1 MQVDDAFFAGRTGWA
16 EQVLY
21 SVIVM
26 ERSNREFHH
35 PAAIYKE
42 QLAKTA
48 YWEASDGEIR
58 INIDFAIQQRLLMP
72 AVSPAHRIYSYNP
85 TRAIDA
91 GIDRELVTEFRGMPV
106 QADLMAGANL
116 QTLEERTAYL
126 LYGWDIYQAFVSEWN
141 AFADL
146 QENAWLQIYLK
157 EGLIDPNQHEA
168 GVTGTKTGA
177 FSVLAERAGLI
188 RDQFNYFPDPT
199 TGAAD
204 QRLQQAAY
212 IRDMNRA
219 NYEGLI
225 TQWLLDS
232 GTTGRSGG
240 VAISNDSYVLWMAE
254 RLQEITTSRAQLPTS
269 SIDPRYLYRFAPP
282 IFSAGSSDGDSA
294 GPSGS
299 ADFGAT
305 DPANSQKSGLDLLEE
320 IAGREN
326 SLTSELGGGGSSDPI
341 NTLPEC

>member
-1 MQVDDAFFAGRTGWA
+1 MQVDDVFFVGRKGWA

-21 SVIVM
+21 SVMVM

-42 QLAKTA
+42 QLAKTS

-58 INIDFAIQQRLLMP
+58 INIDFALQQRLLMSAP
-72 AVSPAHRIYSYNP
+72 SPAHRIYSYNP

-126 LYGWDIYQAFVSEWN
+126 LYGWDIYQAFVNEWN

-157 EGLIDPNQHEA
+157 EGVIDPNQHEA
-168 GVTGTKTGA
+168 GVIGTKTGA
-177 FSVLAERAGLI
+177 YSVLAERAGLI
-188 RDQFNYFPDPT
+188 REESNYFPDPT

-204 QRLQQAAY
+204 QRLKDAAY
-212 IRDMNRA
+212 IRDINRA
-219 NYEGLI
+219 NYESLI

-232 GTTGRSGG
+232 GTTTRSGG
-240 VAISNDSYVLWMAE
+240 IAISNDSYITWMAE
-254 RLQEITTSRAQLPTS
+254 RLQEITTSRSQLPTS
-269 SIDPRYLYRFAPP
+269 GIDPRFIYRFAPR
-282 IFSAGSSDGDSA
+282 IVSGASSGDSGG

-305 DPANSQKSGLDLLEE
+305 DPANPQKSGLDLLEE
-320 IAGREN
+320 MAGREN
-326 SLTSELGGGGSSDPI
+326 SITSELGGGGSSDPI